1 MKLSILGS
9 GRVAY
14 SVARQAIGAGHE
26 IVIGTRDPS
35 KIDREKW
42 VELPS
47 VKFISISEA
56 GLGDVVL
63 LAIPWE
69 HVDHILEQIPTWDR
83 RILIDAT
90 NPFILGTPPRLL
102 DLGGQN
108 ASLLISKKAPGAE
121 VVKAFNSIEMEI
133 FDLGPKVK
141 NGTRIL
147 FVSGDERRAKER
159 VIDFIESMG
168 FKTID
173 LGGLAEGG
181 LIQQA
186 GGPLAGKDIILNE
199 SSPDRPSSEHRKGS
213 V

>member
-14 SVARQAIGAGHE
+14 SVARRAIAAGHE
-26 IVIGTRDPS
+26 IVIGSSDPS

-42 VELPS
+42 LELPS
-47 VKFISISEA
+47 VKFTSISEA
-56 GLGDVVL
+56 GLDDVVL
-63 LAIPWE
+63 LAVPWE

-90 NPFILGTPPRLL
+90 NPFVGTPPRLL
-102 DLGGQN
+102 DMGGQN

-121 VVKAFNSIEMEI
+121 VVKAFNSIKMEI

-147 FVSGDERRAKER
+147 FVSGDDRRAKER
-159 VIDFIESMG
+159 VIDFIESLG

-199 SSPDRPSSEHRKGS
+199 SNT
-213 V
+213 

>member
-14 SVARQAIGAGHE
+14 SVARQAIAAGHE
-26 IVIGTRDPS
+26 IAIGTRDPS

-42 VELPS
+42 LELPS
-47 VKFISISEA
+47 VEFTSISEA

-63 LAIPWE
+63 LDVPWE
-69 HVDHILEQIPTWDR
+69 HVDHVLEQIPTWDR

-90 NPFILGTPPRLL
+90 NPFILGTPLRLL

-108 ASLLISKKAPGAE
+108 ASLLISKKAPGAA

-147 FVSGDERRAKER
+147 FVSGDERRAKEL
-159 VIDFIESMG
+159 VIDFIESLG

-173 LGGLAEGG
+173 LGGLPEGG

-199 SSPDRPSSEHRKGS
+199 SNS
-213 V
+213 

>member
-14 SVARQAIGAGHE
+14 SVARRAIAAGHE
-26 IVIGTRDPS
+26 IVIGSSNPS

-42 VELPS
+42 LELPS
-47 VKFISISEA
+47 VKFTSISEA
-56 GLGDVVL
+56 GLDDVVL
-63 LAIPWE
+63 LAVPWE
-69 HVDHILEQIPTWDR
+69 HVDQILQQMQNWDR

-90 NPFILGTPPRLL
+90 NPFVGTPLRLL
-102 DLGGQN
+102 DIGGQN

-147 FVSGDERRAKER
+147 FVSGDERQAKER
-159 VIDFIESMG
+159 VIQFIESLG

-199 SSPDRPSSEHRKGS
+199 SNF
-213 V
+213 

>member
-1 MKLSILGS
+1 VTRGKSMKLSILGS

-14 SVARQAIGAGHE
+14 SVARRAIAAGHE
-26 IVIGTRDPS
+26 IVIGSSDPS

-42 VELPS
+42 LDLPS
-47 VKFISISEA
+47 VKFTSISEA
-56 GLGDVVL
+56 GLDDVVL
-63 LAIPWE
+63 LAVPWE
-69 HVDHILEQIPTWDR
+69 HIDHILEQIPTWDR

-90 NPFILGTPPRLL
+90 NPFVGTPLRLL

-121 VVKAFNSIEMEI
+121 VVKAFNSIKMEI

-159 VIDFIESMG
+159 VIDFIESLG

-199 SSPDRPSSEHRKGS
+199 
-213 V
+213 

>member
-14 SVARQAIGAGHE
+14 SVARRAIAAGHE

-42 VELPS
+42 LELPP
-47 VKFISISEA
+47 VEFTSISEA
-56 GLGDVVL
+56 GLGDIVL
-63 LAIPWE
+63 LAVPWE
-69 HVDHILEQIPTWDR
+69 HVDQILQQMQNWDR

-90 NPFILGTPPRLL
+90 NPFVGTPLRLL
-102 DLGGQN
+102 DSGGQN

-121 VVKAFNSIEMEI
+121 VVKAFNSIKMEI

-147 FVSGDERRAKER
+147 FVSGDERQAKER
-159 VIDFIESMG
+159 VIQFIESLG

-181 LIQQA
+181 LMQQA

-199 SSPDRPSSEHRKGS
+199 SNS
-213 V
+213 

>member
-9 GRVAY
+9 GRVAH
-14 SVARQAIGAGHE
+14 SVARRAIAAAHE
-26 IVIGTRDPS
+26 IVIGSSDPS

-42 VELPS
+42 LELPS
-47 VKFISISEA
+47 VEFTSISEA
-56 GLGDVVL
+56 GLDDVVL
-63 LAIPWE
+63 LAVPWE

-90 NPFILGTPPRLL
+90 NPFVGTPPRLL
-102 DLGGQN
+102 DLDGQN
-108 ASLLISKKAPGAE
+108 ASLLISKKAPGAK
-121 VVKAFNSIEMEI
+121 VVKAFNSIKMEI

-159 VIDFIESMG
+159 VIDFIESLG

-199 SSPDRPSSEHRKGS
+199 SNS
-213 V
+213 

>member
-14 SVARQAIGAGHE
+14 SVARRAIAASHQ

-42 VELPS
+42 LELPS
-47 VKFISISEA
+47 VKFASISEA

-63 LAIPWE
+63 LAVPWE
-69 HVDHILEQIPTWDR
+69 HVDHVLEQIPTWDR

-108 ASLLISKKAPGAE
+108 ASLLYGVYP
-121 VVKAFNSIEMEI
+121 SITEGI
-133 FDLGPKVK
+133 I
-141 NGTRIL
+141 T
-147 FVSGDERRAKER
+147 SER
-159 VIDFIESMG
+159 SS
-168 FKTID
+168 
-173 LGGLAEGG
+173 LGGS
-181 LIQQA
+181 QW
-186 GGPLAGKDIILNE
+186 GPIADNIVIT
-199 SSPDRPSSEHRKGS
+199 
-213 V
+213 

>member
-9 GRVAY
+9 GRVAH
-14 SVARQAIGAGHE
+14 SVARRAIAAGHE

-35 KIDREKW
+35 KIEKW
-42 VELPS
+42 LDLPS
-47 VKFISISEA
+47 VEFTSISEA
-56 GLGDVVL
+56 GLDDVVL
-63 LAIPWE
+63 LAVPWE
-69 HVDHILEQIPTWDR
+69 HVDHVLEQIPTWDQ

-108 ASLLISKKAPGAE
+108 ASLLISKKAPGAK
-121 VVKAFNSIEMEI
+121 VVKAFNSIQMET

-147 FVSGDERRAKER
+147 FVSGDERQAKER
-159 VIDFIESMG
+159 VIDFIESLG

-199 SSPDRPSSEHRKGS
+199 SNS
-213 V
+213 

>member
-9 GRVAY
+9 GRVAH
-14 SVARQAIGAGHE
+14 SVARRAIAAGHE

-47 VKFISISEA
+47 VKFTSISEA
-56 GLGDVVL
+56 GMGDVVL

-90 NPFILGTPPRLL
+90 NPFVGTPLRLL

-199 SSPDRPSSEHRKGS
+199 SNPDRPSSEHRKGS
-213 V
+213 E

>member
-14 SVARQAIGAGHE
+14 SVARRAIAAGHE
-26 IVIGTRDPS
+26 IVIGSSDPS

-42 VELPS
+42 LELPS
-47 VKFISISEA
+47 VKFTSISEA
-56 GLGDVVL
+56 GLDDVVL
-63 LAIPWE
+63 LAVPWE

-90 NPFILGTPPRLL
+90 NPFVGTPLRLL

-121 VVKAFNSIEMEI
+121 VVKAFNSIKMEI

-159 VIDFIESMG
+159 VIDFIESLG

-199 SSPDRPSSEHRKGS
+199 SNS
-213 V
+213 

>member
-14 SVARQAIGAGHE
+14 SVARRAIAAGHE
-26 IVIGTRDPS
+26 IVIGSSNPS

-42 VELPS
+42 LELPS
-47 VKFISISEA
+47 VKFTSISEA
-56 GLGDVVL
+56 GLDDVVL
-63 LAIPWE
+63 LAVPWE

-90 NPFILGTPPRLL
+90 NPFVGTPLRLL

-121 VVKAFNSIEMEI
+121 VVKAFNSIKMEI

-147 FVSGDERRAKER
+147 FVSGDERRAKEL
-159 VIDFIESMG
+159 VIDFIESLG

-199 SSPDRPSSEHRKGS
+199 SNS
-213 V
+213 

>member
-1 MKLSILGS
+1 
-9 GRVAY
+9 
-14 SVARQAIGAGHE
+14 VARRAIAAGHE
-26 IVIGTRDPS
+26 IVIGSSNPS

-42 VELPS
+42 LELPS
-47 VKFISISEA
+47 VKFTSISEA
-56 GLGDVVL
+56 GLDDVVL
-63 LAIPWE
+63 LAVPWE

-90 NPFILGTPPRLL
+90 NPFVGTPLRLL

-147 FVSGDERRAKER
+147 FVSGDEPRAKER
-159 VIDFIESMG
+159 VIDFIESLG

-199 SSPDRPSSEHRKGS
+199 SNS
-213 V
+213 

>member
-14 SVARQAIGAGHE
+14 SVARRAIGAGHE

-42 VELPS
+42 LELPS
-47 VKFISISEA
+47 VKFASISEA

-63 LAIPWE
+63 LAVPWE

-90 NPFILGTPPRLL
+90 NPFIGTRLL
-102 DLGGQN
+102 DMGGQN
-108 ASLLISKKAPGAE
+108 ASLLISKKAPEAE

-199 SSPDRPSSEHRKGS
+199 SNPDRPSSEHRKGS
-213 V
+213 E

>member
-14 SVARQAIGAGHE
+14 SVARRAIAAGHE
-26 IVIGTRDPS
+26 IVIGSSDPS

-47 VKFISISEA
+47 VKFTSISEA
-56 GLGDVVL
+56 GLDDVVL
-63 LAIPWE
+63 LAVPWE

-90 NPFILGTPPRLL
+90 NPFVGTPLRLL

-121 VVKAFNSIEMEI
+121 VVKAFNSIKMEI

-159 VIDFIESMG
+159 VIDFIESLG

-199 SSPDRPSSEHRKGS
+199 SNS
-213 V
+213 

>member
-14 SVARQAIGAGHE
+14 SVARRAVAAGHE
-26 IVIGTRDPS
+26 IVIGSSDPS
-35 KIDREKW
+35 KINREKW
-42 VELPS
+42 LELPS
-47 VKFISISEA
+47 VKFTSISEA
-56 GLGDVVL
+56 GLDDVVL
-63 LAIPWE
+63 LAVPWE

-90 NPFILGTPPRLL
+90 NPFVGTPLRLL

-121 VVKAFNSIEMEI
+121 VVKAFNSIKMET

-147 FVSGDERRAKER
+147 FVSGDERRAKEL
-159 VIDFIESMG
+159 VIDFIKSMG

-181 LIQQA
+181 LMQQA

-199 SSPDRPSSEHRKGS
+199 SNS
-213 V
+213 